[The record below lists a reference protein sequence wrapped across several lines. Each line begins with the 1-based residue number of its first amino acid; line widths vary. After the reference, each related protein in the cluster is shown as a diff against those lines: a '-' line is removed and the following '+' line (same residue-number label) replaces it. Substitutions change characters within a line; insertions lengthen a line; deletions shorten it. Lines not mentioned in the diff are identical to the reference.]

1 MFFISLSLLCE
12 TWIFVT
18 RFDGN
23 QNNKERTTYMSKRRT
38 KKTSDKDARVKVGKL
53 SQQDRELKNGE
64 ARNIRGGGGVSGGV
78 LGDKSNEIS
87 TKLGR

>member
-1 MFFISLSLLCE
+1 
-12 TWIFVT
+12 
-18 RFDGN
+18 
-23 QNNKERTTYMSKRRT
+23 MSKQRT

-64 ARNIRGGGGVSGGV
+64 ARSIRGGGGVSGGV
-78 LGDKSNEIS
+78 NGDRSNGIS